1 MAATLALTSSG
12 NISPVSDLGVVPS
25 DGSPGSPLMAATLA
39 LAPGLERLLTLSQ
52 GRISVRLSVDHAIYT
67 QSHRGFGGVC
77 VWLAVSGRVGVPAL
91 AFIRGIGLPGCSCP
105 QGRQGREKP
114 THVKEVLAKSRA
126 AQAPTALEGAS

>member
-52 GRISVRLSVDHAIYT
+52 GRILDFRFGLEGGGMAV
-67 QSHRGFGGVC
+67 GFGAPV
-77 VWLAVSGRVGVPAL
+77 LALIGGRPQGTVVPSGRG
-91 AFIRGIGLPGCSCP
+91 
-105 QGRQGREKP
+105 QGARRP
-114 THVKEVLAKSRA
+114 PITSTIWTSR
-126 AQAPTALEGAS
+126 

>member
-52 GRISVRLSVDHAIYT
+52 GRISVCRCRFRWVVLL
-67 QSHRGFGGVC
+67 GGL
-77 VWLAVSGRVGVPAL
+77 VWPA
-91 AFIRGIGLPGCSCP
+91 GPS
-105 QGRQGREKP
+105 
-114 THVKEVLAKSRA
+114 
-126 AQAPTALEGAS
+126 

>member
-67 QSHRGFGGVC
+67 QSHQGFGGVC
-77 VWLAVSGRVGVPAL
+77 VCLAGGVWVEWACRPWS
-91 AFIRGIGLPGCSCP
+91 FIRGWAAWVQRPPGKDKA
-105 QGRQGREKP
+105 RED
-114 THVKEVLAKSRA
+114 V
-126 AQAPTALEGAS
+126 

>member
-67 QSHRGFGGVC
+67 QSHRVFGGVC
-77 VWLAVSGRVGVPAL
+77 VWLVVSGRVGVPVP
-91 AFIRGIGLPGCSCP
+91 GLHKGYWAAWAQLPPGKAGTREADACEGSVGEVSCRP
-105 QGRQGREKP
+105 
-114 THVKEVLAKSRA
+114 
-126 AQAPTALEGAS
+126 GAYCT

>member
-52 GRISVRLSVDHAIYT
+52 GRISV
-67 QSHRGFGGVC
+67 QGGV
-77 VWLAVSGRVGVPAL
+77 GGAL
-91 AFIRGIGLPGCSCP
+91 
-105 QGRQGREKP
+105 
-114 THVKEVLAKSRA
+114 
-126 AQAPTALEGAS
+126 

>member
-52 GRISVRLSVDHAIYT
+52 GRILDFRFGLEGGGMAV
-67 QSHRGFGGVC
+67 GFGAPV
-77 VWLAVSGRVGVPAL
+77 LALIGGR
-91 AFIRGIGLPGCSCP
+91 P
-105 QGRQGREKP
+105 QGTVVPSGKGQG
-114 THVKEVLAKSRA
+114 AW
-126 AQAPTALEGAS
+126 